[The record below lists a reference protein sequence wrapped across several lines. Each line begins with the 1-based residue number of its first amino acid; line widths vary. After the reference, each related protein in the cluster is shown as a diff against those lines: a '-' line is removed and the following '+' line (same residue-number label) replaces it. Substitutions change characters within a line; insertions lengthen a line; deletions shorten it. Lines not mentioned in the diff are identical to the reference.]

1 MSDIMRPIVN
11 NNGTSAKS
19 LIDDR
24 IKCRTLVL
32 DLMDKLRDTCPHGRD
47 YLGNHELYSAAR
59 DVHSQRF
66 AVLFKLEQDLLAEA
80 LDILGQSEGR
90 RAA

>member
-11 NNGTSAKS
+11 NNGTSGKS

-24 IKCRTLVL
+24 IKCRTLIL
-32 DLMDKLRDTCPHGRD
+32 ELMDKLANTVPHGRD

-59 DVHSQRF
+59 DIHRQRF
-66 AVLFKLEQDLLAEA
+66 VVLAKLEQDLLAEA

-90 RAA
+90 AA